1 MVNQVCSK
9 HSFFTGHFEGYF
21 LFSVGDSIKWS
32 CQTQILMIILSEK
45 FSAVVLQW
53 KNKPKAEA
61 FLK

>member
-1 MVNQVCSK
+1 MVVNEVCSK
-9 HSFFTGHFEGYF
+9 HFLTDHFEGCF
-21 LFSVGDSIKWS
+21 LFSVDDSMKRS
-32 CQTQILMIILSEK
+32 CQTQILMIMVSEK